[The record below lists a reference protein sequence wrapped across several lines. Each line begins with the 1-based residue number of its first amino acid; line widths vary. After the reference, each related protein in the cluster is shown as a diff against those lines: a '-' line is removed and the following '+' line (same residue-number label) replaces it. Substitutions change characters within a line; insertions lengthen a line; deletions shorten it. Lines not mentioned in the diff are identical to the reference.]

1 MRDNEAGW
9 IVLRLFNERIFVLA
23 LAVAIL
29 PMPILDRAY
38 AQQAH
43 SPSILEFFG
52 FKRAA
57 PQIVEKK
64 AKISYKKN
72 SILKLQGRKKLNNLA
87 QKPQSATIS
96 ADGANVDNTMQN
108 DGLPLEKMID
118 AKTILVVGDFM
129 AGNISEGID
138 SAFAGDAGVT
148 VIEKS
153 NGSSGFVRNDYYSWP
168 QSIAGL
174 IAETKPS
181 VIVVMIGANDRQ
193 PLRLNDRNEP
203 VRSPAWTIDYE
214 GRVSQFAS
222 TLKSASVPVV
232 WVGLP
237 PFKSTQ
243 MSADYL
249 AFNDIYRKAA
259 QITGGT
265 FIDIW
270 EGFVDE
276 LGAFTINGSDYT
288 GQPARLRG
296 SDGISLSTAGRR
308 KIAFYA
314 EKAIRSGLGEVAQP
328 LNLVLGPFSLP
339 GPMRPAAPDVAT
351 ITRLAPISLFDP
363 VFDGDSKLLG
373 GSAQP
378 SNPTPGS
385 AAGALY
391 INGKLPEPKPGRIDD
406 FKVIK

>member
-1 MRDNEAGW
+1 MK
-9 IVLRLFNERIFVLA
+9 LFNGHIFALA
-23 LAVAIL
+23 LVVAIL
-29 PMPILDRAY
+29 PLPTFDRAY

-64 AKISYKKN
+64 PKINHKKITI
-72 SILKLQGRKKLNNLA
+72 SKQQGRKKLNNFV
-87 QKPQSATIS
+87 QKPQSVTLS
-96 ADGANVDNTMQN
+96 GDGATVDNILQN
-108 DGLPLEKMID
+108 NGLPLEKMID
-118 AKTILVVGDFM
+118 AKTILMVGDFM
-129 AGNISEGID
+129 AGNIWEGID

-153 NGSSGFVRNDYYSWP
+153 NGSSGFVRDDYYSWP

-181 VIVVMIGANDRQ
+181 VIVVMIGSNDRQ
-193 PLRLNDRNEP
+193 PLRLNDKNEP

-214 GRVSQFAS
+214 RRVSQFAN
-222 TLKSASVPVV
+222 TLKSAGVPFV

-259 QITGGT
+259 QNTGGT

-270 EGFVDE
+270 EGFVDD

-314 EKAIRSGLGEVAQP
+314 EKAIRSALGNVAQP
-328 LNLVLGPFSLP
+328 GNLVLGPFLLP

-363 VFDGDSKLLG
+363 AFDGDSELLG
-373 GSAQP
+373 GTAQP
-378 SNPTPGS
+378 INPTPGS

-406 FKVIK
+406 FKVVK